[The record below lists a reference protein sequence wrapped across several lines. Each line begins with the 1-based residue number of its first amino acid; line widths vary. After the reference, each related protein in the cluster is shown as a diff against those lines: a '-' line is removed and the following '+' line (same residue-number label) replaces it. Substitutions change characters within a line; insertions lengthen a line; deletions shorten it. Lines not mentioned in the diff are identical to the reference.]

1 MKQFDVF
8 ENPIFP
14 ARRQFPYV
22 VVLQADVITGQDRV
36 VAPLSPV
43 KTGVTPRLMP
53 LVLIAGGEYALL
65 VLGLTTMRAR
75 DLKNPVENIAPYR
88 DAIAAALDLLFQGV

>member
-1 MKQFDVF
+1 
-8 ENPIFP
+8 
-14 ARRQFPYV
+14 
-22 VVLQADVITGQDRV
+22 
-36 VAPLSPV
+36 
-43 KTGVTPRLMP
+43 MP

-88 DAIAAALDLLFQGV
+88 DAITAALDLLFQDV